1 MRRLALPHNRWRLF
15 VSDGLAARG
24 HVPAPRASIIQTV
37 TRGEELGLVGSK
49 IAEEPAFYFK
59 AARPPV
65 LKDFFDPKIRKV
77 LQVPKMLRMVEV
89 SFETSVMDVVDFAN
103 AG

>member
-1 MRRLALPHNRWRLF
+1 
-15 VSDGLAARG
+15 
-24 HVPAPRASIIQTV
+24 
-37 TRGEELGLVGSK
+37 
-49 IAEEPAFYFK
+49 
-59 AARPPV
+59 V